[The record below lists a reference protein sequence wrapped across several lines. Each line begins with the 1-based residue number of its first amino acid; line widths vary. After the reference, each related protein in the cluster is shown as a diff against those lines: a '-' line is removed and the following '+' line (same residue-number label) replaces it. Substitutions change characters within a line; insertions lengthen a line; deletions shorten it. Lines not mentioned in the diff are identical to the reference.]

1 MNLLKKLFS
10 KRTEEPAD
18 VPPEF
23 LQQEP
28 PDWLIDLKGQEL
40 PDGNTFSIRVQLFQ
54 SARTGTAEIVVLPH
68 DQSGEPKSAAAD
80 LTRIEIDRLFVI
92 LGFAFPDEIAT
103 VPAADPDGLP
113 VTISIYR
120 QSPFTLRS
128 AACNLAGWLDSRKSA
143 PTAVEIGRIL
153 FETRTRALSLS

>member
-1 MNLLKKLFS
+1 MNFLKKLFS

-23 LQQEP
+23 LQANP
-28 PDWLIDLKGQEL
+28 PDWLIDLKGQDL
-40 PDGNTFSIRVQLFQ
+40 ADGSTFSIRVQLFQ
-54 SARTGTAEIVVLPH
+54 PARTGVAEIVILPR
-68 DQSGEPKSAAAD
+68 DQSGEPRNATTD
-80 LTRIEIDRLFVI
+80 LTRPEIDRLFVI
-92 LGFAFPDEIAT
+92 LGFSFPNEIEN
-103 VPAADPDGLP
+103 VPADVPDGMP

-120 QSPFTLRS
+120 QSPFLLRS

-153 FETRTRALSLS
+153 LEARTRALSS